1 MELVSL
7 SLWLFVWNFSV
18 EGSLMEAWFMQPL
31 LKVKGVSRV
40 GVKIESTNFVS
51 EGVERII
58 EMEQAIE
65 KRWTSI

>member
-1 MELVSL
+1 
-7 SLWLFVWNFSV
+7 
-18 EGSLMEAWFMQPL
+18 MQPL